1 MTSIAFWFFFFNLT
15 AAMKREDDGH
25 NERKS
30 EDWKRRGLDIKN
42 CERNPEKTWI
52 IEMDVKVS
60 ETNPK
65 KINEN
70 YACRNYLCKLGGL
83 LRKKA
88 KKWNKKSLS

>member
-1 MTSIAFWFFFFNLT
+1 
-15 AAMKREDDGH
+15 MKREDDGH

-65 KINEN
+65 K
-70 YACRNYLCKLGGL
+70 
-83 LRKKA
+83 
-88 KKWNKKSLS
+88 